1 MNVKLLML
9 TGLMFYVHAGVSDSI
24 RMDLFLFP
32 FPFAC
37 RSLSASTLTMS
48 SGSSRGSLASSRGSL
63 ASSRGSLS
71 SVSFTDIYG
80 LPQYDKSDSV
90 TDYGQHL
97 RFDIIPFESL
107 TKDMPYADP
116 IGHSNFNKQRR
127 SLDTP
132 QSLASL
138 SSRSSLSSLSP
149 PSSPL
154 DTPFLSASRD
164 SPLAQMSEGF
174 EEMASIGALE
184 MLRAQS
190 AALGDDDAQGTSS
203 SQMSAYAVDSEGVRE
218 MGPQLTAVQPSGGE
232 LLDMILL
239 SLCHRR

>member
-1 MNVKLLML
+1 MSALV
-9 TGLMFYVHAGVSDSI
+9 
-24 RMDLFLFP
+24 FLIIFERA
-32 FPFAC
+32 FFVFSFFAC

-80 LPQYDKSDSV
+80 LPQYDKSDSI

-107 TKDMPYADP
+107 TKDVPYTDA

-184 MLRAQS
+184 MLRAQTT
-190 AALGDDDAQGTSS
+190 ALGDDDTQGTSS
-203 SQMSAYAVDSEGVRE
+203 PQTSTYPVDNEGLRE
-218 MGPQLTAVQPSGGE
+218 MGPQLTAVQTGGGE
-232 LLDMILL
+232 FLDIIILSHYDRKCHTDL
-239 SLCHRR
+239 SILTQ